1 MLVYSIQNDPKCTE
15 NKTCL
20 GPVGAAMQIC
30 LIAYCTVCRGFQS
43 TMPSGAQVVAAKIRR
58 QVPQDWHAHTGFAG
72 APLESCMAV
81 LISKKIQMMPKK
93 IIPGN

>member
-1 MLVYSIQNDPKCTE
+1 
-15 NKTCL
+15 
-20 GPVGAAMQIC
+20 MQIC

-81 LISKKIQMMPKK
+81 LISKKILLFRETEE
-93 IIPGN
+93 IIQFLSQNS